1 MNERVATSAEGD
13 ALLQARGIRKSFP
26 GVQALDDAQITVRRG
41 TLHALLGENG
51 AGKSTLMNILAGVF
65 PPEKG
70 QIQLNGRSVEFRN
83 PREAQNAGISIIF
96 QELNLVHQLSV
107 AENIFLGRE
116 PRNRV
121 GLIDYRKMHEDSRRL
136 LATLDLELDPQTPV
150 ARLKVGAQQMV
161 EIAKAMSFEAQI
173 IIMDEP
179 TSAISDHEVE
189 SLFGLIWQLKQRG
202 LGMIYITHKLDEL
215 ASIADDVTVM
225 RDGRVVDARPFADVS
240 HDDLVRM
247 MVGRDYSASFAKTA
261 EPVGDNVLEVRGLSL
276 RHPERPGDFAVRDV
290 SFEVG
295 RGEVLGIF
303 GLMGAGRSE
312 LLQTIFGLHPRTSA
326 GTISVAGKSMRIR
339 SPRDAIRAG
348 IALAPED
355 RKSEGLVLSMSV
367 AENASLSCL
376 DRTTQLGMLRSADER
391 KLVGRYFERLAVK
404 TPSLNTPI
412 RNLSGGNQQKVVVS
426 KWLATE
432 PKVLLLDEPT
442 RGIDVN
448 AKREMYAIIDELA
461 RSGLGVV
468 IVSSELPEILTIA
481 DRILVLAEGR
491 VTATFSRDQA
501 NEENILKAALPQ
513 GKTQN
518 TKIA

>member
-1 MNERVATSAEGD
+1 MSERSVTSAE
-13 ALLQARGIRKSFP
+13 ARVLLEARGICKSFP
-26 GVQALDDAQITVRRG
+26 GVKALDDAQITVRRG
-41 TLHALLGENG
+41 TLNALVGENG

-65 PPEKG
+65 RPDKG
-70 QIQLNGRSVEFRN
+70 QILLNGRPAEFRN
-83 PREAQNAGISIIF
+83 PREPQDAGISIIF

-116 PRNRV
+116 PRNRL
-121 GLIDYRKMHEDSRRL
+121 GLIDYRKMHGDARRL

-161 EIAKAMSFEAQI
+161 EIAKAISFEAQVL
-173 IIMDEP
+173 IMDEP

-189 SLFGLIWQLKQRG
+189 SLFGLIRQLKQRG
-202 LGMIYITHKLDEL
+202 LGIIYITHKLDEL
-215 ASIADDVTVM
+215 TYIADDVTVM
-225 RDGRVVDARPFADVS
+225 RDGRFIAAKPFREVS
-240 HDDLVRM
+240 HNDIVRM
-247 MVGRDYSASFAKTA
+247 MVGRDHSAPFAKTT
-261 EPVGDNVLEVRGLSL
+261 EPGRDKVLQVRGMSL
-276 RHPERPGDFAVRDV
+276 RHPERMGDYAVRDV

-312 LLQTIFGLHPRTSA
+312 LLQTIFGLHPQTST
-326 GTISVAGKSMRIR
+326 GTIAVAGKTVRIR
-339 SPRDAIRAG
+339 SPRDAIHAG

-355 RKSEGLVLSMSV
+355 RKSEGLVLTMSV

-376 DRTTQLGMLRSADER
+376 NRTTRLGMLQPSRER
-391 KLVGRYFERLAVK
+391 KLVGAFFDRLAVK
-404 TPSLNTPI
+404 TPSLNEPI
-412 RNLSGGNQQKVVVS
+412 RNLSGGNQQKVVIS

-432 PKVLLLDEPT
+432 PEVLLLDEPT

-448 AKREMYAIIDELA
+448 AKREMYGIIDELA
-461 RSGLGVV
+461 RSGMGVV

-481 DRILVLAEGR
+481 DRILVLADGR
-491 VTATFSRDQA
+491 VTATFLRGEA

-513 GKTQN
+513 GKTQE
-518 TKIA
+518 TKSA